1 MTQASKS
8 RFHSALPA
16 PGARPLL
23 AVDVVVFTVVDNQL
37 EVLLVRRNEPPCE
50 GTWALPGGFVHLEE
64 GLEEAALR
72 ELAAATGATD
82 VYLEQL
88 FTFGEPD
95 RDPRGRVVSVIYFA
109 LVSADKLALQTSP
122 TAATAWHHMYHLPP
136 LAFDHAHILDYA
148 LRRLRYK
155 LEYTAVAF
163 QLLPA
168 EFTLSELQDVYAII
182 LDEPELDKRN
192 FRKKL
197 LKNGVVVPTPRFRQ
211 TGGRPAQLYRF
222 SEDQPFETKAPR
234 LFP

>member
-1 MTQASKS
+1 MTQPTPHFA
-8 RFHSALPA
+8 RTFP
-16 PGARPLL
+16 PPEARPLL
-23 AVDVVVFTVVDNQL
+23 AVDVVVFTVVDTRL
-37 EVLLVRRNEPPCE
+37 EVLLVRRDAPPVAE
-50 GTWALPGGFVHLEE
+50 ETWGLPGGFVRLAE
-64 GLEEAALR
+64 GLEAAALR
-72 ELAAATGATD
+72 ELAEATGATD

-109 LVSADKLALQTSP
+109 LVSADKLALCNRP
-122 TAATAWHHMYHLPP
+122 NGATAWHHMYCLPP
-136 LAFDHAHILDYA
+136 TAFDHARILDYA

-155 LEYTAVAF
+155 LEYTAAAF

-197 LKNGVVVPTPRFRQ
+197 LKNGVVVPTSRFRQ
-211 TGGRPAQLYRF
+211 TGGRPARLYRF
-222 SEDQPFETKAPR
+222 SDEQPFEFKAPR